1 MSFMIVDVESDRPI
15 PAEFS
20 MVCSGAVRFDEHLDK
35 SRFPAPS
42 LIGLSLKR
50 RPLVAFHANN
60 TLALP
65 GFQPFEFGTPA

>member
-1 MSFMIVDVESDRPI
+1 
-15 PAEFS
+15 

-35 SRFPAPS
+35 SRCPAPS